1 MRDGTLVA
9 HKAGDSNAEPELR
22 AYLLADAVEFRRNHV
37 EILLDPEHDGAKT
50 AWEQLSGPVDQL
62 ANGRPY
68 RFHGYQ
74 LPDEHPMRSAY
85 LNAELILDE
94 RDVLRLAE

>member
-1 MRDGTLVA
+1 MA

-22 AYLLADAVEFRRNHV
+22 AYLLAEAVEFRRNHV
-37 EILLDPEHDGAKT
+37 EILLDPEHDWAQY
-50 AWEQLSGPVDQL
+50 AWRELSKPVDQL
-62 ANGRPY
+62 ASGRPY

-85 LNAELILDE
+85 LNAELILGPD
-94 RDVLRLAE
+94 DVLRAAE